1 MARIRRLRVGALF
14 PALIVAGLIGWFGG
28 SMVTIFACVGL
39 LLGGYSWWNLRRT
52 VGNGPA
58 AIVGGFIAGPS
69 LVAAVVVS
77 LI

>member
-1 MARIRRLRVGALF
+1 
-14 PALIVAGLIGWFGG
+14 
-28 SMVTIFACVGL
+28 MVIIFACVGL